1 MSTSCYACSSCCAVG
16 GKAFGRLKQ
25 EQEQQLDEIN
35 KVCVRQFVLSL
46 ALVYGTM
53 NISPLAN
60 ATLSGSSNDM
70 ALL

>member
-1 MSTSCYACSSCCAVG
+1 MSTSCYGCSSCCAVG

-35 KVCVRQFVLSL
+35 KVCVREFLLSL
-46 ALVYGTM
+46 VLMYGTM
-53 NISPLAN
+53 NKLPLAN
-60 ATLSGSSNDM
+60 TTLSGESYDR